1 MQKMFEFE
9 SIHSLSDINLQEIIS
24 LISKNRL
31 ESFEKEN
38 DKEALIEHCKNID
51 LARDITP
58 KLAILEIS

>member
-1 MQKMFEFE
+1 MFEFE